1 LTGEQSRQTDFKGI
15 QKMKMLIVSII
26 IFAVSVFV
34 IEMLFYAYR
43 TIHNSD
49 RRKIRKRLKTFSSK
63 ENKDELPDIL
73 RKNVLSDVPSLN
85 KILLFVPGP
94 QRLDRLLRQANVQ
107 YRLGV
112 FMLLAI
118 LIGATGFLAGSL
130 ITDNYALC
138 VIIALSLTGMPFLY
152 VCLKKKKRMQKFQR
166 QLPEALELIARSLKA
181 GHAFPSGM
189 KLAADEFDDP
199 LGPEFDET
207 LNEINF
213 GVSVPDALKN
223 LADRVDCPDLKYFV
237 ISVILQRETG
247 GNLAEIIENIA
258 YIIRER
264 FKLYGKIKTLAAEGK
279 LSAIILCAIPF
290 LVIIALRFTNP
301 DYINTLF
308 SEPAGRIMA
317 GISAFMMAMGILV
330 MKKMVNI
337 KV

>member
-1 LTGEQSRQTDFKGI
+1 
-15 QKMKMLIVSII
+15 MKIFLAII
-26 IFAVSVFV
+26 IFAVSIF
-34 IEMLFYAYR
+34 ITEMIFYAYR
-43 TIHNSD
+43 TIRNPD
-49 RRKIRKRLKTFSSK
+49 RKKIRKRLRTFSSGK
-63 ENKDELPDIL
+63 NKAGKNKDGLPDIL
-73 RKNVLSDVPSLN
+73 KKKLLSDVPFLN
-85 KILLFVPGP
+85 KILLSIPGP
-94 QRLDRLLRQANVQ
+94 QRLDRLLQQANAQ

-112 FMLLAI
+112 FILLTMFLA
-118 LIGATGFLAGSL
+118 LTGFFVGFL
-130 ITDNYALC
+130 ITDKYIFSI
-138 VIIALSLTGMPFLY
+138 IIALSLSGIPFFY
-152 VCLKKKKRMQKFQR
+152 FCLKKKKRMEKFQR

-223 LADRVDCPDLKYFV
+223 LTDRIDCSDLKYFV

-247 GNLAEIIENIA
+247 GNLAEIIESLA

-264 FKLYGKIKTLAAEGK
+264 FKLYGKVKILAAEGK

-290 LVIIALRFTNP
+290 LIMIALRFINP

-308 SEPAGRIMA
+308 TEPAGKIMS
-317 GISAFMMAMGILV
+317 GIALFMMALGILV

>member
-1 LTGEQSRQTDFKGI
+1 
-15 QKMKMLIVSII
+15 MKIFIAFII
-26 IFAVSVFV
+26 IFAVSIFV
-34 IEMLFYAYR
+34 TEMLFYACR
-43 TIHNSD
+43 TIRNPD
-49 RRKIRKRLKTFSSK
+49 RKKIRKRLKTFSSGK
-63 ENKDELPDIL
+63 NKDGLPDIL
-73 RKNVLSDVPSLN
+73 QKKLLSDVPFLN
-85 KILLFVPGP
+85 KILLRIPGS
-94 QRLDRLLRQANVQ
+94 QRLDRLLQQANAQ

-112 FMLLAI
+112 FILLAMLLA
-118 LIGATGFLAGSL
+118 LTGFVAGLL
-130 ITDNYALC
+130 IIGNYALSI
-138 VIIALSLTGMPFLY
+138 IIALPLAGIPFFYL
-152 VCLKKKKRMQKFQR
+152 CLKKKKRMQKFQR
-166 QLPEALELIARSLKA
+166 QLPDGLELIARSLKA
-181 GHAFPSGM
+181 GHSFPSGM

-223 LADRVDCPDLKYFV
+223 LADRIDCPDLKYFV

-247 GNLAEIIENIA
+247 GNLAEIIESLA

-264 FKLYGKIKTLAAEGK
+264 FKLYGKVKILAAEGK
-279 LSAIILCAIPF
+279 LSAIILVAIPF
-290 LVIIALRFTNP
+290 LVLIVLRFINP

-317 GISAFMMAMGILV
+317 GMALFMMALGILV

>member
-1 LTGEQSRQTDFKGI
+1 
-15 QKMKMLIVSII
+15 MKIFIAFII
-26 IFAVSVFV
+26 IFAVSIFLT
-34 IEMLFYAYR
+34 EMLFYTYR
-43 TIHNSD
+43 TIRNPD
-49 RRKIRKRLKTFSSK
+49 RKKIQKRLKTFSYK
-63 ENKDELPDIL
+63 KNKDGLPDIL
-73 RKNVLSDVPSLN
+73 QKKLLSDVPFLN
-85 KILLFVPGP
+85 KILLRIPGP
-94 QRLDRLLRQANVQ
+94 QRLDRFLQQANAQ

-112 FMLLAI
+112 FILVTIILA
-118 LIGATGFLAGSL
+118 LTGFFAGVLITGNYTLSIVIAPALAG
-130 ITDNYALC
+130 I
-138 VIIALSLTGMPFLY
+138 PFFYL
-152 VCLKKKKRMQKFQR
+152 CLKKKKRMEKFQR

-223 LADRVDCPDLKYFV
+223 LTDRIDCPDLKFFV

-247 GNLAEIIENIA
+247 GNLAEIIESLA

-264 FKLYGKIKTLAAEGK
+264 FKLYGKVKILAAEGK
-279 LSAIILCAIPF
+279 LSAIILVAIPF
-290 LVIIALRFTNP
+290 LLIIILRFINP

-308 SEPAGRIMA
+308 TEPAGRIMA
-317 GISAFMMAMGILV
+317 GIAACMMVMGILV

>member
-1 LTGEQSRQTDFKGI
+1 
-15 QKMKMLIVSII
+15 
-26 IFAVSVFV
+26 
-34 IEMLFYAYR
+34 
-43 TIHNSD
+43 
-49 RRKIRKRLKTFSSK
+49 
-63 ENKDELPDIL
+63 
-73 RKNVLSDVPSLN
+73 LN
-85 KILLFVPGP
+85 KILLRIPGP
-94 QRLDRLLRQANVQ
+94 QRLDRFLQQANAQ

-112 FMLLAI
+112 FILVTIILA
-118 LIGATGFLAGSL
+118 LTGFFAGVLITGNYTLSIVIAPALAG
-130 ITDNYALC
+130 I
-138 VIIALSLTGMPFLY
+138 PFFYL
-152 VCLKKKKRMQKFQR
+152 CLKKKKRMEKFQR

-223 LADRVDCPDLKYFV
+223 LTDRIDCPDLKFFV

-247 GNLAEIIENIA
+247 GNLAEIIESLA

-264 FKLYGKIKTLAAEGK
+264 FKLYGKVKILAAEGK
-279 LSAIILCAIPF
+279 LSAIILVAIPF
-290 LVIIALRFTNP
+290 LLIIILRFINP

-308 SEPAGRIMA
+308 TEPAGRIMA
-317 GISAFMMAMGILV
+317 GIAACMMVMGILV

>member
-1 LTGEQSRQTDFKGI
+1 
-15 QKMKMLIVSII
+15 MKILIAII
-26 IFAVSVFV
+26 IFAVSIFV
-34 IEMLFYAYR
+34 TEMIVYAYR
-43 TIHNSD
+43 TMRNPD
-49 RRKIRKRLKTFSSK
+49 RKKIRKRLKTFSYK
-63 ENKDELPDIL
+63 KNKAGVPDIL
-73 RKNVLSDVPSLN
+73 QKKLLSDVPFLN
-85 KILLFVPGP
+85 KILLRIPGP
-94 QRLDRLLRQANVQ
+94 QRLDRFLQQANAQ

-112 FMLLAI
+112 FILLTIILALTGFFGGVLITGNYVLSIIIAPALAI
-118 LIGATGFLAGSL
+118 IPFF
-130 ITDNYALC
+130 YLC
-138 VIIALSLTGMPFLY
+138 R
-152 VCLKKKKRMQKFQR
+152 KKKKRMEKFQR
-166 QLPEALELIARSLKA
+166 QLPEGLELIARSLKA
-181 GHAFPSGM
+181 GHSFPSGM

-223 LADRVDCPDLKYFV
+223 LTDRIDCHDLKFFV

-247 GNLAEIIENIA
+247 GNLAEIIESLA

-264 FKLYGKIKTLAAEGK
+264 FKLYGKVKILAAEGK

-290 LVIIALRFTNP
+290 LLIIALRFINP

-308 SEPAGRIMA
+308 TEPAGRIMA
-317 GISAFMMAMGILV
+317 GIAACMMVMGILV